1 MKSFLKT
8 LLILGSVASVEGAG
22 AKWDYKKNGAD
33 WGDVVVDGNLCAKG
47 KN

>member
-8 LLILGSVASVEGAG
+8 LLILGSVASVEG

-33 WGDVVVDGNLCAKG
+33 WGDVVVDGNLCGTG